1 MKSKTKKGD
10 VYGSLTVVSEPFIK
24 KQGNTSRYFV
34 DVLCIC
40 GTKKTFSCSKLRS
53 GDCKQCSNCSFKQR
67 SEKAKTVSQ
76 YEQMFR
82 RLVLDR
88 SKKHNIDI
96 TLTVN
101 DYAKIIS
108 QNCFYCNDAPRL
120 TTRFSMRKY
129 VNTEPV
135 FANGIDRIDSSL
147 GYTLDNC
154 IPCCTSCNYAKHQLT
169 QQEFFEK
176 ISKIY
181 KKHCL

>member
-1 MKSKTKKGD
+1 
-10 VYGSLTVVSEPFIK
+10 
-24 KQGNTSRYFV
+24 
-34 DVLCIC
+34 
-40 GTKKTFSCSKLRS
+40 
-53 GDCKQCSNCSFKQR
+53 
-67 SEKAKTVSQ
+67 
-76 YEQMFR
+76 MFR

-96 TLTVN
+96 TLTVD

-129 VNTEPV
+129 VNTEPI

-176 ISKIY
+176 IRKIY